1 MIRIILLIFL
11 LFSFFTG
18 YSQPTKGDANGNFEN
33 GNYDIALQQYL
44 RLLKHDKE
52 NVDFHYKI
60 GLCYLRTDL
69 DKSAAIPYL
78 EFAQKDPK
86 IDKSIMFDIGLAYY
100 HSFKFDTAVTILNAY
115 KNSGIEDTTIL
126 KNIDETIITINIAKN
141 MYSHPVNVKL
151 INVGEEINTKRAEYN
166 PFVSAD
172 ETYLY
177 YTSNKKYISDFQ
189 ELISGIYMSQGTNGV
204 WGKMKSLGS
213 SINTDESIIIIGVS
227 KDGSTIYSQPESY
240 SFDMNIFYSN
250 QERGRFREVVELNK
264 DINSKGVEC
273 GASISNSG
281 DTLYFASN
289 RDGGF
294 GGMDIYFSLKLPNG
308 DWGMPQNA
316 GNEINTKY
324 NENYPEI
331 SRDGKRIYF
340 CSDGYNSMGGYD
352 IYFCRLGDDGKWSKP
367 KNLGY
372 PINDTYDN
380 LTISLCGND
389 RYGYASLTRP
399 EGFGDKDIYKVI
411 FNNIDV
417 QEIIYK
423 GKIACGD
430 SLNPIALKDIDPEI
444 SISVFNKD
452 NGDLYGTYSYSH
464 TTGKFIFSL
473 EPGRYEILIEG
484 DSYLPY
490 RKSFEILEGVY
501 AEREYVLNIYL
512 KKK

>member
-1 MIRIILLIFL
+1 MVRILFVILLFISSINAF
-11 LFSFFTG
+11 
-18 YSQPTKGDANGNFEN
+18 SQPTKGDANGNFEM
-33 GNYDIALQQYL
+33 GNYDIAMQQYL
-44 RLLKHDKE
+44 RLLKHDKD
-52 NVDFHYKI
+52 NVDFNYKLGI
-60 GLCYLRTDL
+60 CYLRSEI
-69 DKSAAIPYL
+69 DKAAAIPYL

-86 IDKSIMFDIGLAYY
+86 TDKNIMFDIGLAYY
-100 HSFKFDTAVTILNAY
+100 HAFKFDTAITILNNY
-115 KNSGIEDTTIL
+115 KNSGVADSIRI
-126 KNIDETIITINIAKN
+126 KVDEKIKTINIAKN

-151 INVGEEINTKRAEYN
+151 VNVGEEINTKRAEYN

-189 ELISGIYMSQGTNGV
+189 ELVSGIYMSNGV
-204 WGKMKSLGS
+204 NGIWQKMKSLGS
-213 SINTDESIIIIGVS
+213 VINTDESVILIGVS
-227 KDGSTIYSQPESY
+227 KDGSTIYTQPETFSY
-240 SFDMNIFYSN
+240 DMNISYST
-250 QERGRFREVVELNK
+250 QVRGRFKEVSEMSK
-264 DINSKGVEC
+264 EINSKAVEC
-273 GASISNSG
+273 GASISNNG

-294 GGMDIYFSLKLPNG
+294 GGMDIYYSLKLPNG
-308 DWGMPQNA
+308 EWGTPQNA
-316 GNEINTKY
+316 GSDINSKY

-389 RYGYASLTRP
+389 RYGYVSLTRP
-399 EGFGDKDIYKVI
+399 EGYGDKDIYKVI

-430 SLNPIALKDIDPEI
+430 SINPVALTEIDPEI

-452 NGDLYGTYSYSH
+452 NGDLYGTYTYSQA
-464 TTGKFIFSL
+464 TGKFIFSL
-473 EPGRYEILIEG
+473 EPGRYEIVIEG
-484 DSYLPY
+484 NSYQTY
-490 RKSFEILEGVY
+490 RKEFEILEGVY
-501 AEREYVLNIYL
+501 AEREYNLNIYL

>member
-1 MIRIILLIFL
+1 MIKSIFIIFL
-11 LFSFFTG
+11 FFSIING
-18 YSQPTKGDANGNFEN
+18 YSQPTRSDANGNFEM

-44 RLLKHDKE
+44 KLLKHEKD
-52 NVDFHYKI
+52 NVEFNYKL
-60 GLCYLRTDL
+60 GLSYLRSEI
-69 DKSAAIPYL
+69 DKAAAIPYL

-86 IDKSIMFDIGLAYY
+86 TNNSIKFDIALAYY
-100 HSFKFDTAVTILNAY
+100 HAFKFDTAITILNNY
-115 KNSGIEDTTIL
+115 KNSGIDDSI
-126 KNIDETIITINIAKN
+126 KNKVDEKIKTINIAKN
-141 MYSHPVNVKL
+141 MAAHPVNVKL

-166 PFVSAD
+166 PFVSED

-189 ELISGIYMSQGTNGV
+189 ELVSGIYMSKGVNGK
-204 WGKMKSLGS
+204 WEKMKSLGTA
-213 SINTDESIIIIGVS
+213 INTDESIILIGVS
-227 KDGSTIYSQPESY
+227 KDGNTIYSQPESF
-240 SFDMNIFYSN
+240 SFDMNIFYST
-250 QERGRFREVVELNK
+250 QARGRFKEVLELTK

-273 GASISNSG
+273 GASISNTG

-289 RDGGF
+289 KEGGY

-308 DWGMPQNA
+308 DWGTPQNA
-316 GNEINTKY
+316 GIDINSKF

-352 IYFCRLGDDGKWSKP
+352 IYFCRLGEDGKWSKP

-389 RYGYASLTRP
+389 RYGYISLTRP
-399 EGFGDKDIYKVI
+399 EGYGDKDIYKVI

-430 SLNPIALKDIDPEI
+430 SLKSIHLIDIDPEI

-452 NGDLYGTYSYSH
+452 NGDLYGTYNYIQSS
-464 TTGKFIFSL
+464 GKFIFSL
-473 EPGRYEILIEG
+473 EPGRYEIVIEG

-490 RKSFEILEGVY
+490 RKEFEILEGVY
-501 AEREYVLNIYL
+501 AEREYNLNIYL